1 MILWGDTTVR
11 RSALLSAATA
21 TALAVS
27 MFTGSALAR
36 ADAAPG
42 GGPVLDVANAG
53 YDYPGM
59 IFITAHSDNPI
70 THITAHFTPVG
81 AQDGAPEAGST
92 DDFTQQSGTDGR
104 SGVWRAPVHLAE
116 LGEYRI
122 TFDLQDSSGATV
134 TGAVSRWPLKYQTIL
149 TIPDL
154 TVTPT
159 RPDYFHQKVT
169 VSGTEFAEDPRTPG
183 SPVPVANAPVLITSQ
198 GTSPYGRF
206 NTQTGA
212 DGRFTFSFVPTLYW
226 ADMTAWPQA
235 SSAYP
240 GAILL
245 ASPKQQMN
253 PVQAPTR
260 FTVSTHALNLLQ
272 GTTGTVTG
280 RAEIQTAD
288 GWQPLPHTSL
298 NLIGTG
304 SSQGLGGTATTDANG
319 FYTLRVSSDNPLPTG
334 QITLGDTPFLQP
346 ATQPFSLHVAYTTDL
361 TMDATL
367 GDDSRLHVSGLMYYS
382 DPRAHWPSKT
392 AVSIEYSKDGK
403 TGWKSAS
410 TIPVK
415 IRYNKP
421 YFQEDFSTSF
431 TAPNDAY
438 WRARFNGNPD
448 LASST
453 TKPVH
458 LRRYPTRITGFDVSP
473 EPIRKNGLI
482 HLKGTLQYYTGTTW
496 KPLAH
501 ADPALYFRPRGAS
514 AYRYISDL
522 STDSKGRICNI
533 ILNDTQDGTWAVA
546 LNRNIGDQYLK
557 SPLVT
562 DYVDVR

>member
-1 MILWGDTTVR
+1 MSQWT
-11 RSALLSAATA
+11 
-21 TALAVS
+21 
-27 MFTGSALAR
+27 
-36 ADAAPG
+36 
-42 GGPVLDVANAG
+42 
-53 YDYPGM
+53 
-59 IFITAHSDNPI
+59 
-70 THITAHFTPVG
+70 
-81 AQDGAPEAGST
+81 
-92 DDFTQQSGTDGR
+92 
-104 SGVWRAPVHLAE
+104 
-116 LGEYRI
+116 
-122 TFDLQDSSGATV
+122 
-134 TGAVSRWPLKYQTIL
+134 LKYQTIL

-169 VSGTEFAEDPRTPG
+169 VSGTELAEDPRTPD

-260 FTVSTHALNLLQ
+260 FTASTHALNLRQ

-298 NLIGTG
+298 SLVGTG
-304 SSQGLGGTATTDANG
+304 SSQGVLGGTTTTDDNG
-319 FYTLRVSSDNPLPTG
+319 FYTLRVPGENPLPTG
-334 QITLGDTPFLQP
+334 QLVLGDTPFLQP
-346 ATQPFSLHVAYTTDL
+346 ATQPFTLHVAYTTDL

-367 GDDSRLHVSGLMYYS
+367 GDDSRLRVSGQMLYS
-382 DPRAHWPSKT
+382 DPRAHWPSNT

-522 STDSKGRICNI
+522 STDSKGRIYNI

-557 SPLVT
+557 SPLVS